1 MSKNMKEAAKAI
13 NAAPSKTIV
22 IKYRNGRPHL
32 IVHKDLINE
41 IPKPEKESDV
51 LLSMP
56 LEKVI
61 ILRE

>member
-13 NAAPSKTIV
+13 NTASSKTIV
-22 IKYRNGRPHL
+22 IKYLNGKPHL
-32 IVHKDLINE
+32 IVHRDLINR
-41 IPKPEKESDV
+41 IPKPEKEGDV